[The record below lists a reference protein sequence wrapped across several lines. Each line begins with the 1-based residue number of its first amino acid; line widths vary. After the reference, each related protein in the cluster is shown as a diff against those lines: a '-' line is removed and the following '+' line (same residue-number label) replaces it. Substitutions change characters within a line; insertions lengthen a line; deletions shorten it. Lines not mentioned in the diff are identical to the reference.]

1 MDDLVL
7 SGENFIFLL
16 IKVGLIIFLFLYL
29 IFATVVIRQVK
40 MMTETLEVG
49 FETQVK
55 FIVLLHF
62 VIALVVFLM
71 SIFVI

>member
-29 IFATVVIRQVK
+29 IFAAVVIRQVK

-49 FETQVK
+49 FETQIK